1 MSLSWNKKRN
11 RGGLEIIDLAKFRAS
26 KKYQARVLDR
36 LSVPISEIAV
46 LLQLSEC
53 RIREIVRFYPK
64 KSSRRKAHLWREFLK
79 YEI

>member
-11 RGGLEIIDLAKFRAS
+11 RGVLEIIDLAKFRAS
-26 KKYQARVLDR
+26 KKYQARVLDK
-36 LSVPISEIAV
+36 LGIPIPEIA
-46 LLQLSEC
+46 LILHLSAC

-79 YEI
+79 YET